1 MALGV
6 PVIST
11 DCGGMGEVIKNGEKG
26 FLVPVRDADSM
37 AGTIQN
43 FLHLDE
49 KNITKIIQ
57 NAREKIRQNHLL
69 PVQVERFK
77 SLYRNIL

>member
-1 MALGV
+1 
-6 PVIST
+6 
-11 DCGGMGEVIKNGEKG
+11 
-26 FLVPVRDADSM
+26 
-37 AGTIQN
+37 
-43 FLHLDE
+43 HLDE

-69 PVQVERFK
+69 PVQIERFK